1 MNKEIKAGEI
11 YNLKQLKGYD
21 FFKKLNESYRFVYR
35 NNGKIY
41 DAYGSGTDDNYIMIT
56 SIWSK
61 TDRKK
66 KESITLE
73 DKL

>member
-1 MNKEIKAGEI
+1 MSRKIKAGEI
-11 YNLKQLKGYD
+11 YNLSELKGYD

-41 DAYGSGTDDNYIMIT
+41 DAYGSGENDYLMIT
-56 SIWSK
+56 SIWETPNRIK
-61 TDRKK
+61 R
-66 KESITLE
+66 ESITIE